1 MTWSRESDVLE
12 RVDSS
17 SVTDNAFCSIRRQN
31 KFVLSGKNNAAVSF
45 LHDLEELIDHYLISG
60 DLTLTREHRG
70 EEHHVALLGERLA
83 VGISDFGNED
93 ARIDLDITPLLRIKG
108 AQAHEIATLMASL
121 GSSENGPEKR
131 IRHLE

>member
-17 SVTDNAFCSIRRQN
+17 SATDNAFCSIRRQN

-45 LHDLEELIDHYLISG
+45 LHDLEKLINHYLIRG
-60 DLTLTREHRG
+60 DLTLTRENG
-70 EEHHVALLGERLA
+70 SEEHHVILVDERLT
-83 VGISDFGNED
+83 VGISDLGDED

-108 AQAHEIATLMASL
+108 AQAHEIATRMASL
-121 GSSENGPEKR
+121 GSGENRPEKR
-131 IRHLE
+131 IRDLE